1 MLAAVSTQ
9 GWHSNLCRLSF
20 IVFPLLKEVTMLEFI
35 QNNET
40 LSQVLIV
47 VSLLLNALIG
57 LKPVIGYIVKKTKE
71 SSNHRDCQ

>member
-1 MLAAVSTQ
+1 
-9 GWHSNLCRLSF
+9 
-20 IVFPLLKEVTMLEFI
+20 MLEFI

-57 LKPVIGYIVKKTKE
+57 LKPVIGFIVKKTKTQKDDE
-71 SSNHRDCQ
+71 IFDKVFGLINKMNDETKQRLLDQIKK

>member
-1 MLAAVSTQ
+1 
-9 GWHSNLCRLSF
+9 
-20 IVFPLLKEVTMLEFI
+20 MLEFI

-57 LKPVIGYIVKKTKE
+57 LKPVIGFIVKKTKTQKDDE
-71 SSNHRDCQ
+71 LFEKVFSLISKMDDTTKERLLDKINH

>member
-1 MLAAVSTQ
+1 MLD
-9 GWHSNLCRLSF
+9 
-20 IVFPLLKEVTMLEFI
+20 FI

-57 LKPVIGYIVKKTKE
+57 LKPVFGFIVKKTKTQKDDE
-71 SSNHRDCQ
+71 IFDKVFGLINKMNDETKQRLLDQIKK

>member
-1 MLAAVSTQ
+1 
-9 GWHSNLCRLSF
+9 
-20 IVFPLLKEVTMLEFI
+20 MLEFI

-57 LKPVIGYIVKKTKE
+57 LKPVIGFIVKKTKTQKDDE
-71 SSNHRDCQ
+71 IFDKVFGLINKMNDETKQRLLDQINK

>member
-1 MLAAVSTQ
+1 
-9 GWHSNLCRLSF
+9 
-20 IVFPLLKEVTMLEFI
+20 MLEFI

-57 LKPVIGYIVKKTKE
+57 LKPVIGFIVKKTKTQKDDE
-71 SSNHRDCQ
+71 IFDKVFGLINKMNDETKQKLLDQIKK

>member
-1 MLAAVSTQ
+1 
-9 GWHSNLCRLSF
+9 
-20 IVFPLLKEVTMLEFI
+20 MLEFI

-57 LKPVIGYIVKKTKE
+57 LKPVIGYIIKKTKTQKDDE
-71 SSNHRDCQ
+71 IFDKVFGLINKMNDETKQRLLDQIKK

>member
-1 MLAAVSTQ
+1 
-9 GWHSNLCRLSF
+9 
-20 IVFPLLKEVTMLEFI
+20 MLEFI

-57 LKPVIGYIVKKTKE
+57 LKPVIGYIVKKTKTQKDDE
-71 SSNHRDCQ
+71 LFEKVFSLISKMDDTTRERLLDKINH

>member
-1 MLAAVSTQ
+1 
-9 GWHSNLCRLSF
+9 
-20 IVFPLLKEVTMLEFI
+20 MLEFI

-57 LKPVIGYIVKKTKE
+57 LKPVIGFIVKKTKTQKDDE
-71 SSNHRDCQ
+71 LFEKVFSMISKMDDTTRERLLDKINH

>member
-1 MLAAVSTQ
+1 
-9 GWHSNLCRLSF
+9 
-20 IVFPLLKEVTMLEFI
+20 MLEFI

-57 LKPVIGYIVKKTKE
+57 LKPVIGFIVKKTKIQKDDE
-71 SSNHRDCQ
+71 IFDKVFGLINKMNDETKQRLLDQIKK

>member
-1 MLAAVSTQ
+1 
-9 GWHSNLCRLSF
+9 
-20 IVFPLLKEVTMLEFI
+20 MLEFI

-57 LKPVIGYIVKKTKE
+57 LKPVIGYIVKKTKTQKDDE
-71 SSNHRDCQ
+71 IFDKVFGLINKMNDETKQKLLDQIKK

>member
-1 MLAAVSTQ
+1 
-9 GWHSNLCRLSF
+9 
-20 IVFPLLKEVTMLEFI
+20 MLEFI

-57 LKPVIGYIVKKTKE
+57 LKPVIGYIIKKTKTQKDDE
-71 SSNHRDCQ
+71 IFDKVFGLINKMNDETKQKLLDQIKK

>member
-1 MLAAVSTQ
+1 
-9 GWHSNLCRLSF
+9 
-20 IVFPLLKEVTMLEFI
+20 MLEFI

-57 LKPVIGYIVKKTKE
+57 LRPVIGYIVKKTKTQKDDE
-71 SSNHRDCQ
+71 IFDKVFGLINKMNDETKQRLLDQIKK

>member
-1 MLAAVSTQ
+1 
-9 GWHSNLCRLSF
+9 
-20 IVFPLLKEVTMLEFI
+20 MLEFI

-57 LKPVIGYIVKKTKE
+57 LKPVIGFIVKKTRTQKDDE
-71 SSNHRDCQ
+71 FFEKVFSMISKMDDTTRERLLDKINH

>member
-1 MLAAVSTQ
+1 
-9 GWHSNLCRLSF
+9 
-20 IVFPLLKEVTMLEFI
+20 MLEFI

-57 LKPVIGYIVKKTKE
+57 LKPVIGYIVKKTKTQKDDE
-71 SSNHRDCQ
+71 IFDKVFGLINKMDDETKQKLLDQIKK

>member
-1 MLAAVSTQ
+1 
-9 GWHSNLCRLSF
+9 
-20 IVFPLLKEVTMLEFI
+20 MLEFI

-57 LKPVIGYIVKKTKE
+57 LKPVIGYIVKKTKTQKDDE
-71 SSNHRDCQ
+71 IFDKVFGLINKMNDETKQRLLDQIKK

>member
-1 MLAAVSTQ
+1 
-9 GWHSNLCRLSF
+9 
-20 IVFPLLKEVTMLEFI
+20 MLEFI

-57 LKPVIGYIVKKTKE
+57 LKPVIGFIVKRTKTQKDDE
-71 SSNHRDCQ
+71 IFDKVFGLINKMNDETKQRLLDQIKK